1 MAELRIPWPP
11 SSHELTRWPGR
22 WQSSTAVR
30 AFRWAARG
38 WFTAPI
44 SRSGAP
50 PTPGRSRWRRPRRW
64 SARPR
69 GPRGPTRR
77 PLEMVDVLWCFF
89 TLFSIDVFEG
99 AALWPMARLPLSFSP
114 LSLSLS
120 YVLPTWES
128 LGRGGQLRKDAEVMA
143 NPMSENIGFLP
154 SHMETRIVTFLHFV
168 MFWLFCFCSNP
179 ILEFQGIISI
189 VSGSPL
195 VWLEPLEHSIL
206 SLQLPAR
213 YLFSLLDAMESNGL
227 PADPYLT
234 SLSAAVREK
243 GSCPRGWR
251 GRVS

>member
-1 MAELRIPWPP
+1 M
-11 SSHELTRWPGR
+11 SWPGGQDVGRAPQQWGPSAGPPGGGLLRPSAAAERRLHRAGAGGGDRAGDPHGQGALGAQRGDPWR
-22 WQSSTAVR
+22 WLM
-30 AFRWAARG
+30 FY
-38 WFTAPI
+38 
-44 SRSGAP
+44 
-50 PTPGRSRWRRPRRW
+50 
-64 SARPR
+64 
-69 GPRGPTRR
+69 
-77 PLEMVDVLWCFF
+77 
-89 TLFSIDVFEG
+89 DVFLLYSQLMFLKG
-99 AALWPMARLPLSFSP
+99 QLYGLWPGYLSLSLSFSP